1 METLVPVHP
10 GLPLVGNVLSMVRD
24 PLGLFTKLHR
34 DYGRVVR
41 ISLGGRRQYLVFQ
54 PEDVKHV
61 LQENN
66 RNYVRS
72 PAFLTLKRFLGE
84 GLLTSDGD
92 FWRKQRRL
100 AQPAFHRQKIALLAE
115 TMVQESASWVDELR
129 RLDLSHPVNI
139 SQSFMEVT
147 MHIVC
152 KTLFSTSV
160 EGRLDKLSHSLELLN
175 VLANKSLLSPFK
187 VPRTWPTP
195 NNIRYNRSRAQ
206 VDGLIY
212 KFIHTRKQTG
222 DRRDDLLDMLL
233 YATDEDTGEGMSEQQ
248 LRDECVTLFT
258 AGHETTAVSMG
269 WLTYLL
275 AQHPDVVAR
284 LRAEADAV
292 LGNVPD
298 NNESGSL
305 PPVAAFR
312 SMPYSLQVV
321 QEALR
326 LYPPAWAMS
335 RMALS
340 DDQIGPY
347 RIPKGDTVIIS
358 PYLLHHDP
366 TNWPDPDRFDPDRF
380 AEGRDKDR
388 PAYAYLPFGGGPRL
402 CIGNQF
408 ALMEMQILLTF
419 FIRAFDFQLVNA
431 AAIKPKPLITLR
443 PNRPIQ
449 VKLTPRN

>member
-10 GLPLVGNVLSMVRD
+10 GLPLFGNALSLARD
-24 PLGLFTKLHR
+24 PLGFFTRLHR
-34 DYGRVVR
+34 QYGQVVR
-41 ISLGGRRQYLVFQ
+41 LTIGGRRQHLVFQ
-54 PEDVKHV
+54 PEYAKHV

-72 PAFLTLKRFLGE
+72 PAFVVLKRFLGE

-92 FWRKQRRL
+92 FWRSQRRL
-100 AQPAFHRQKIALLAE
+100 AQPAFHRQKITLLAE
-115 TMVQESASWVDELR
+115 TMVQESAAWIAELKH
-129 RLDLSHPVNI
+129 LNLSQPVNM
-139 SQSFMEVT
+139 SQAYMDVT

-152 KTLFSTSV
+152 KTLFSTNV
-160 EGRLDKLSHSLELLN
+160 EGRLDGLSHSLETLN
-175 VLANKSLLSPFK
+175 VLANKSLLSPIK
-187 VPRTWPTP
+187 VPRSWPTP
-195 NNIRYNRSRAQ
+195 NNLRYNRARAQ
-206 VDGLIY
+206 VDALIY
-212 KFIHTRKQTG
+212 AFIHTRKQTG

-233 YATDEDTGEGMSEQQ
+233 YATDEDTGQGMSEQQ

-258 AGHETTAVSMG
+258 AGHETTAVAMA
-269 WLTYLL
+269 WVTYLL
-275 AQHPDVVAR
+275 ALHPDVVAK

-292 LGNVPD
+292 LGTLPS
-298 NNESGSL
+298 EPGSP

-335 RMALS
+335 RMALN
-340 DDQIGPY
+340 DDQLGPY
-347 RIPKGDTVIIS
+347 RIPKGDTVIVS

-366 TNWPDPDRFDPDRF
+366 ANWPDPDRFDPDRF

-388 PAYAYLPFGGGPRL
+388 PAYAYIPFGGGPRL

-408 ALMEMQILLTF
+408 ALMEMQILLHL
-419 FIRAFDFQLVNA
+419 FIRAFDFELVNA
-431 AAIKPKPLITLR
+431 AAIRPKPLITLR
-443 PNRPIQ
+443 PNHPIQ
-449 VKLTPRN
+449 VNLTLRA